1 MALQQRSTQRMKMH
15 FDRACL
21 LDTIG
26 LQPPNKKLEQ
36 DAAKIVGLC
45 LGLSYTPVTNHARL
59 EHQLNEKFSKTV
71 LHEMAGS
78 APQHRLKDLPLFVH
92 MENSP
97 PAPTAPTM
105 KMMPAHVV
113 PYAGLQNLP

>member
-21 LDTIG
+21 LGTIG

-45 LGLSYTPVTNHARL
+45 LGLS
-59 EHQLNEKFSKTV
+59 
-71 LHEMAGS
+71 
-78 APQHRLKDLPLFVH
+78 
-92 MENSP
+92 
-97 PAPTAPTM
+97 
-105 KMMPAHVV
+105 
-113 PYAGLQNLP
+113 

>member
-45 LGLSYTPVTNHARL
+45 LGLS
-59 EHQLNEKFSKTV
+59 
-71 LHEMAGS
+71 
-78 APQHRLKDLPLFVH
+78 
-92 MENSP
+92 
-97 PAPTAPTM
+97 
-105 KMMPAHVV
+105 
-113 PYAGLQNLP
+113 